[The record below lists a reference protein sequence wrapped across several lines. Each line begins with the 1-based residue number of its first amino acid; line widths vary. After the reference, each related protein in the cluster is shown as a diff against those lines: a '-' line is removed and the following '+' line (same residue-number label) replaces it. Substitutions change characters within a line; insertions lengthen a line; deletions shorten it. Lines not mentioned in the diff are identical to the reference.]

1 MKTDEEA
8 TRHKSFIGDCN
19 WLAQTTDPMLA
30 PYVSIIG
37 IKESKTTKLKK
48 MALLRHGDR
57 GKVHPYSSGRLD
69 GGAAYSAGGLVAN

>member
-1 MKTDEEA
+1 MKREQDEERARGRETKRAVAKLKTDEEA

-37 IKESKTTKLKK
+37 IKESKTITRKK
-48 MALLRHGDR
+48 
-57 GKVHPYSSGRLD
+57 
-69 GGAAYSAGGLVAN
+69 